1 MHKNNAEK
9 AASRILVVDD
19 NLLNRKKITR
29 AVKNL
34 GHEAEAVD
42 GGKAAFAALK
52 ETAFDA
58 VLLDIIM
65 PEVDGFDVLKVMKG
79 DPEWRDIPVIVIS
92 ALGGE
97 TESVVQAIELGAED
111 FLPKDFDLVVLKAR
125 LSACLTKKDFRDQ
138 EKEYYGQIEQLTQA
152 ASMLESGLFNPQK
165 LALDEIATHDTPLGR
180 LASVFRGMAG
190 EIFERERKALQTI
203 NLLKA
208 GFWIL
213 VMSVIYG
220 LMPSLGRMAS
230 NLEASPLG
238 LIVWSLSLAGLILLG
253 IASYKGN
260 LPKLTWRNV
269 IFFISWAILMG
280 VIQRTAIFTVSAH
293 IEAALLSLI
302 MTMQGFIV
310 FAFAAFLRMEKATP
324 KRLLGLAIGL
334 AGVSLALGDKLGG
347 SNSGDIVWFAAALLV
362 PLCMA
367 VEVLL
372 MAKYKPKH
380 IDPIAAAGLMLVF
393 SALLV
398 TPFAYSQGELISLSW
413 KVGRLEVVI
422 ALLVFI
428 TASTYII
435 AIHIIKIAGAV
446 FYGQS
451 AYIITMAGIIW
462 GMLLLNEEF
471 SPLVWLAFAVIVVG
485 MYLVNPKDDDKEL
498 VIKRKFADPVP
509 KASAGSNLT
518 SNP

>member
-1 MHKNNAEK
+1 MQVNDVQTTT
-9 AASRILVVDD
+9 SRILVVDD

-34 GHEAEAVD
+34 GHEAKAVD

-58 VLLDIIM
+58 VLLDILM
-65 PEVDGFDVLKVMKG
+65 PEIDGFDVLKVMKE

-92 ALGGE
+92 ALEDE

-125 LSACLTKKDFRDQ
+125 LSACLTKKNFRDQ
-138 EKEYYGQIEQLTQA
+138 EKEYYGQIEQLTKA
-152 ASMLESGLFNPQK
+152 ASLLESGLFNPDK
-165 LALDEIATHDTPLGR
+165 LALDDVATHDTPLGR

-213 VMSVIYG
+213 LMSAIYG
-220 LMPSLGRMAS
+220 LLPSLGRMAS
-230 NLEASPLG
+230 NLDSTPLG
-238 LIVWSLSLAGLILLG
+238 LVVWSFSLAGLILLG
-253 IASYKGN
+253 IAAYKGN
-260 LPKLTWRNV
+260 LPKLSKRDV
-269 IFFISWAILMG
+269 VFFISWAILTG
-280 VIQRTAIFTVSAH
+280 VIQRTIVFTVSAH

-302 MTMQGFIV
+302 MTMQGFMV
-310 FAFAAFLRMEKATP
+310 FAFAAFLGMEKATP
-324 KRLLGLAIGL
+324 KRLVGLAIGL
-334 AGVSLALGDKLGG
+334 VGVSLALGNKLDD
-347 SNSGDIVWFAAALLV
+347 SNTGEVIWFVVAMLV
-362 PLCMA
+362 PLCIA

-380 IDPIAAAGLMLVF
+380 IDPTAAVGLMMVF
-393 SALLV
+393 SVLLV
-398 TPFAYSQGELISLSW
+398 APYAYSQGELISLSW
-413 KVGRLEVVI
+413 QIGQLEIVI

-428 TASTYII
+428 AVSTYLM
-435 AIHIIKIAGAV
+435 ALHIIKIAGAV

-451 AYIITMAGIIW
+451 AYITTMAGIIW
-462 GMLLLNEEF
+462 GMLLLNESF
-471 SPLVWLAFAVIVVG
+471 SPMVWVAFAVIVVG
-485 MYLVNPKDDDKEL
+485 MYLVNPKADDKEL
-498 VIKRKFADPVP
+498 VIKRKFSEPTS
-509 KASAGSNLT
+509 KAT
-518 SNP
+518 T